1 MSTDTTT
8 TTTPQQQQSKSTTT
22 NKKEKKTF
30 TSHCPDSFKVIN
42 RVQASEFRYAALK
55 CVTNQNKLLKKEQLP
70 TGCLL
75 PDGRFRILLRQT
87 NTRLIREYVGQV
99 CELENPQVVQ
109 RQGREIKYTKKP
121 KVSFVRSFIYDS
133 AIPAVDDDE
142 SAAPQEE
149 DQK

>member
-1 MSTDTTT
+1 
-8 TTTPQQQQSKSTTT
+8 
-22 NKKEKKTF
+22 
-30 TSHCPDSFKVIN
+30 
-42 RVQASEFRYAALK
+42 
-55 CVTNQNKLLKKEQLP
+55 
-70 TGCLL
+70 
-75 PDGRFRILLRQT
+75 
-87 NTRLIREYVGQV
+87 V

-149 DQK
+149 EDQK

>member
-1 MSTDTTT
+1 MSTD

-70 TGCLL
+70 AGCLL

-142 SAAPQEE
+142 PAAPQEE